1 MELLYAQVPGARR
14 CRGERIDDLDS
25 KMLNIRRRGGESH
38 GEGAEGGEGRK
49 TKRDELVV
57 QEVGGGRGRAR
68 GVITQKLM
76 SL

>member
-38 GEGAEGGEGRK
+38 GEGERATERERREEK
-49 TKRDELVV
+49 
-57 QEVGGGRGRAR
+57 GGRLRE
-68 GVITQKLM
+68 TN
-76 SL
+76 